1 MTNQT
6 LLPTDI
12 AGMSVADLAKLS
24 PKRKHELD
32 ATLEAASAW
41 LKIARAKL
49 DAALE
54 LSYGDQAREELRAS
68 ERDFGT
74 VHIADGPLRI
84 KYELPKKVSWSQ
96 KQLNEIAARI
106 AAAGEQ
112 PEAYVDIKLT
122 VPESRYNNWPPALR
136 EQFAHARTVE
146 PAKPSFT
153 LTLDEVAA

>member
-24 PKRKHELD
+24 PQRKHELD
-32 ATLEAASAW
+32 ARLEAASAW
-41 LKIARAKL
+41 LKLARAKL

-54 LSYGDQAREELRAS
+54 LSYGEQAREALRAS

-74 VHIADGPLRI
+74 VHIADGPLQI

-106 AAAGEQ
+106 VAAGER

-122 VPESRYNNWPPALR
+122 VPESRYTNWPPALR
-136 EQFAHARTVE
+136 EQFADARTVE

-153 LTLDEVAA
+153 LTLDEVMA

>member
-1 MTNQT
+1 M
-6 LLPTDI
+6 L
-12 AGMSVADLAKLS
+12 AGDERV
-24 PKRKHELD
+24 
-32 ATLEAASAW
+32 EAASAW

-54 LSYGDQAREELRAS
+54 LSYGDQAREALRAS

-96 KQLNEIAARI
+96 KRLNEIAARI
-106 AAAGEQ
+106 VAAGEQ

-136 EQFAHARTVE
+136 EQFAAARTVE

>member
-1 MTNQT
+1 MTNQP
-6 LLPTDI
+6 LLPAAI

-24 PKRKHELD
+24 PERKHELD
-32 ATLEAASAW
+32 ATLEAAGAW

-54 LSYGDQAREELRAS
+54 LCYGEQAREALHAS

-74 VHIADGPLRI
+74 VHIADGPLQI
-84 KYELPKKVSWSQ
+84 KYELPKRVSWNQ
-96 KQLNEIAARI
+96 KQLTEIAERI
-106 AAAGEQ
+106 VAAGER

-136 EQFAHARTVE
+136 QQFADARTVA

>member
-24 PKRKHELD
+24 PERKHELD

-54 LSYGDQAREELRAS
+54 LSYGDQAREALRAS

-74 VHIADGPLRI
+74 VHIADGPLWI
-84 KYELPKKVSWSQ
+84 KYECPKKVSWSQ
-96 KQLNEIAARI
+96 KRLNEI

-136 EQFAHARTVE
+136 EQFADARTVE

-153 LTLDEVAA
+153 LTLDEVVA

>member
-1 MTNQT
+1 MTNLT
-6 LLPTDI
+6 LLPADI

-32 ATLEAASAW
+32 ANLDAAIAW
-41 LKIARAKL
+41 LKTARAKL

-54 LSYGDQAREELRAS
+54 LCYGDQAREALRAS

-84 KYELPKKVSWSQ
+84 KFELPKKVSWSQ
-96 KQLNEIAARI
+96 KQLTEIAERI
-106 AAAGEQ
+106 VAAGER
-112 PEAYVDIKLT
+112 PEAYLDIKLT

-136 EQFAHARTVE
+136 QQFADARTAE
-146 PAKPSFT
+146 PGKPSFT